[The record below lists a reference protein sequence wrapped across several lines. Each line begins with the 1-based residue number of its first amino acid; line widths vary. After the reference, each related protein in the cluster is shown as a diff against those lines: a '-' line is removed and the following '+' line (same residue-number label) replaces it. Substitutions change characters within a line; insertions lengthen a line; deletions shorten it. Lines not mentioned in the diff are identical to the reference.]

1 MGDYMKNSNL
11 ALAVVWAAAMLAGCT
26 GGGGGHHGGGGAG
39 GGEGGGGGGVPGG
52 TVTIIEPAAGISPQV
67 AAGTQLNLAA
77 KVSGSNGSPISWGVQ
92 AGDTCTANN
101 GMSSLGTAGGTMT
114 LGTLPLSSSDKSVI
128 SYTAPA
134 TPPAGVGALTVT
146 ALQSPSTT
154 GPCVV
159 LYVVASADAL
169 LNFSYVFALNGF
181 STAAGLPFA
190 VVGRFLAD
198 GNGHIASGLE
208 DVNIAQSDG
217 SSVAFTKVA
226 FTGSYNM
233 DSSGHGTMTLTMTSP
248 PWAGSPPA
256 NPPPAMMTFSFTLSL
271 DGSFGDL
278 IETDGA
284 AGSGYV
290 GSGYYQF
297 QGSPAKFNTQNI
309 AGNYLLFLAG
319 TAGPR
324 ASAVAKG
331 LLGRLDLGASTAT
344 TGTIA
349 NTSLADDQ
357 SGAPTQALTGGYLI
371 DDQTN
376 GHGALNITGGANRTV
391 SFYIATP
398 GKLVALRTDNS
409 AASADPDGIV
419 SGVVRFMPQT
429 TFDNTS
435 LQSAFFELLG
445 MNGGHSSAALGVFA
459 SGAQM
464 GSTTNGFLQGII
476 DLNDA
481 GVVPANLP
489 LSFPNG
495 ASYTVAP
502 NGRGTIS
509 LSLGAVTY
517 HFVFYLRK
525 NGVGFLLE
533 QPASDASSRA
543 RTGVFFPQNVTT
555 TAGGTFM
562 GGTAVTTAGSENA
575 VAVLSLTVA
584 NHAATFQNAPTY
596 TSILGSVAQSG
607 GISGTFSLTD
617 QANNRGSL
625 ALSSGRLAGSGT
637 AVFYITSDSEVVVL
651 GTDPSNVEPQLI
663 AFDE

>member
-1 MGDYMKNSNL
+1 MGNKHLSLTLVLIAGL
-11 ALAVVWAAAMLAGCT
+11 AAGCS
-26 GGGGGHHGGGGAG
+26 GGGGHHGGGGG
-39 GGEGGGGGGVPGG
+39 GGTPGG
-52 TVTIIEPAAGISPQV
+52 AVTIIEPGAGISPQV

-77 KVSGSNGSPISWGVQ
+77 KVSSSNGSPISWGVQ

-101 GMSSLGTAGGTMT
+101 GMSSLGTLGGTMT
-114 LGTLPLSSSDKSVI
+114 LGTLPSSSSDKSVI

-134 TPPAGVGALTVT
+134 TPPAGGGAVTVT
-146 ALQSPSTT
+146 SLQSPSTT
-154 GPCVV
+154 GPCIVV
-159 LYVVASADAL
+159 YVVANQNAL
-169 LNFSYVFALNGF
+169 LSFTYVFALNGF

-190 VVGRFLAD
+190 VIGRFLAD

-233 DSSGHGTMTLTMTSP
+233 DSSSHGTMTLTITSP

-256 NPPPAMMTFSFTLSL
+256 NPPPTTMTFSFTLSL

-284 AGSGYV
+284 AGPGYV

-297 QGSPAKFNTQNI
+297 QGNPAKFNTQNI
-309 AGNYLLFLAG
+309 VGSYLLLLAG

-324 ASAVAKG
+324 ASAAPKG

-349 NTSLADDQ
+349 NTSLDDDQ
-357 SGAPTQALTGGYLI
+357 SGAPTQPLTGGYLI

-376 GHGALNITGGANRTV
+376 GHGALNIKGGANPTV
-391 SFYIATP
+391 SFYIAGP
-398 GKLVALRTDNS
+398 GKLVALRTDNNTTS
-409 AASADPDGIV
+409 GNPEGILL
-419 SGVVRFMPQT
+419 GVVRFMPQT

-435 LQSAFFELLG
+435 LQSAFFEVQG
-445 MNGGHSSAALGVFA
+445 ITGGHSSAALGVFA
-459 SGAQM
+459 SGVQV
-464 GSTTNGFLQGII
+464 GSTTKGFLQGII

-489 LSFPNG
+489 LSFAGPNG
-495 ASYTVAP
+495 PNIASYTVAS

-509 LSLGAVTY
+509 LALGAVTY

-533 QPASDASSRA
+533 HPASDASNRA

-562 GGTAVTTAGSENA
+562 GGTGVTTAGSENA

-584 NHAATFQNAPTY
+584 NKAATFQNAPSY
-596 TSILGSVAQSG
+596 TSILGSAAQSS
-607 GISGTFSLTD
+607 GISGTFTLTD
-617 QANNRGSL
+617 QANNRGTL
-625 ALSSGRLAGSGT
+625 TLSSGRLAGSGT
-637 AVFYITSDSEVVVL
+637 AAFYITSDSEVLVL
-651 GTDPSNVEPQLI
+651 GTDPTNVEPQLI